1 VALDPREPRLKGP
14 TAFGPFV
21 LERRLAVGGSAEVFL
36 AHPKV
41 GIAPAPRLV
50 VKRLLPMTSE
60 STRYEMLEREAD
72 LHRKVR
78 HPNVVAV
85 FGAGMVRGE
94 PYLAMEY
101 VEGLDLYRMLRRLD
115 SDPREFPVEL
125 AVFVAAQIA
134 AALEA
139 VHAATDD
146 SGRLLKLVHRDVT
159 PSNIYL
165 SVRGDV
171 KLGDFGIARI
181 DEEARSTQGGLK
193 GKFGYLAPEQVAGEE
208 FDHRADLFALAAI
221 LGELAIGERVFPGG
235 GQLAVL
241 LAIRDGNIEPL
252 RREQSKLPPGLFEVC
267 ERGLAADPNDRFQ
280 SATELRQALEPFQKT
295 RAEQLIQDLA
305 EWVHWAQDQR
315 ELAKKLEHK
324 IRTSSQNLQAV
335 RAASSLP
342 ELRGSPRF
350 VPKGSKPATRPGAPP
365 SSRPPE
371 PPPRARRA
379 NGELLDDLTLARVI
393 ELIATGELQ
402 PYDEVSLLGRDFR
415 KIRDIDEL
423 ARHVLPSTTAVTGR
437 VAGPGAPDY
446 QFVLSDQSMLVALA
460 LLRSRSETGA
470 LFVVRGGNGR
480 GTRKEMYLEHG
491 KLHHVASSEKNE
503 LLGEYL
509 VRRGSLSRDALEQ
522 ALSELGNH
530 GGRLGDTLI
539 ALRLVDAVDVF
550 RAIRDQGRD
559 RVAAMCAWKE
569 GMATFYRG
577 TSPHHVEFPLDLD
590 LASTMMAGV
599 ILGNEGDPVRALP
612 ADDTRVIP
620 GPRFD
625 LTHDPKELGRI
636 PTSLHQVARRAGEPQ
651 DVATLM
657 RSLTQPAE
665 GTPVGAREAAA
676 AIETARLLGW
686 IQYPEFTSA
695 E

>member
-1 VALDPREPRLKGP
+1 
-14 TAFGPFV
+14 
-21 LERRLAVGGSAEVFL
+21 
-36 AHPKV
+36 
-41 GIAPAPRLV
+41 
-50 VKRLLPMTSE
+50 
-60 STRYEMLEREAD
+60 
-72 LHRKVR
+72 
-78 HPNVVAV
+78 
-85 FGAGMVRGE
+85 
-94 PYLAMEY
+94 
-101 VEGLDLYRMLRRLD
+101 
-115 SDPREFPVEL
+115 
-125 AVFVAAQIA
+125 
-134 AALEA
+134 
-139 VHAATDD
+139 
-146 SGRLLKLVHRDVT
+146 
-159 PSNIYL
+159 
-165 SVRGDV
+165 
-171 KLGDFGIARI
+171 
-181 DEEARSTQGGLK
+181 
-193 GKFGYLAPEQVAGEE
+193 
-208 FDHRADLFALAAI
+208 
-221 LGELAIGERVFPGG
+221 VFPGG

-252 RREQSKLPPGLFEVC
+252 RREASRLPSGLFEVC

-280 SATELRQALEPFQKT
+280 SAAELKKALEPFQKT
-295 RAEQLIQDLA
+295 RADQLLQDLA

-342 ELRGSPRF
+342 ELRGSNSL
-350 VPKGSKPATRPGAPP
+350 PKLTKPATRPAGRPP
-365 SSRPPE
+365 SGPPE
-371 PPPRARRA
+371 PPPRVRRA
-379 NGELLDDLTLARVI
+379 NGELLEGLTLARVI

-402 PYDEVSLLGRDFR
+402 AYDEVSLLGRDFR
-415 KIRDIDEL
+415 KIGEIDEL

-446 QFVLSDQSMLVALA
+446 QFVLSDQSMLEALA

-470 LFVVRGGNGR
+470 LFIVRGGNGSR

-522 ALSELGNH
+522 ALSELGNY

-539 ALRLVDAVDVF
+539 ALGLVDAVDVF

-559 RVAAMCAWKE
+559 RVAAMCTWKD

-577 TSPHHVEFPLDLD
+577 TAPHHVEFPLDLD

-599 ILGNEGDPVRALP
+599 ILSHEGDPSRALP
-612 ADDTRVIP
+612 SEGTRVIP
-620 GPRFD
+620 GRRFE
-625 LTHDPKELGRI
+625 LTLDPKELGRI
-636 PTSLHQVARRAGEPQ
+636 PTSLHLVARRAGEQ
-651 DVATLM
+651 QTVGSLL
-657 RSLTQPAE
+657 RSLTQPVE
-665 GTPVGAREAAA
+665 GTPVGSREAAA

-686 IQYPEFTSA
+686 IQYPELGGPSS

>member
-1 VALDPREPRLKGP
+1 M
-14 TAFGPFV
+14 
-21 LERRLAVGGSAEVFL
+21 GGTAEVFL

-50 VKRLLPMTSE
+50 VKRLLPTTSE
-60 STRYEMLEREAD
+60 SSRYEALEREAE

-85 FGAGMVRGE
+85 YGAGMVRGE

-115 SDPREFPVEL
+115 TDDSREFPVEL
-125 AVFVAAQIA
+125 AVFVAGQIA

-146 SGRLLKLVHRDVT
+146 AGRLVKLVHRDVT

-165 SVRGDV
+165 SVKGDV

-181 DEEARSTQGGLK
+181 EEEARSTQGGLK

-221 LGELAIGERVFPGG
+221 LGELVIGERVFPGG

-252 RREQSKLPPGLFEVC
+252 RREAARLPPGLFEVC
-267 ERGLAADPNDRFQ
+267 ERGLAANPDDRFQ
-280 SATELRQALEPFQKT
+280 SATEFRKALEPFQKT
-295 RAEQLIQDLA
+295 RLDQLLQDLA

-335 RAASSLP
+335 RAASSVP
-342 ELRGSPRF
+342 ELRGSNSLPRLT
-350 VPKGSKPATRPGAPP
+350 KPATRPAGRPP
-365 SSRPPE
+365 SAPPE
-371 PPPRARRA
+371 PPPRVRRA
-379 NGELLDDLTLARVI
+379 NGEALDGLTLARVI
-393 ELIATGELQ
+393 ELIATGDLQ
-402 PYDEVSLLGRDFR
+402 AYDEVSLLGREFR
-415 KIRDIDEL
+415 KIGEIDEL

-446 QFVLSDQSMLVALA
+446 QFVLSDQSMLEALA
-460 LLRSRSETGA
+460 LLRSRAETGA

-480 GTRKEMYLEHG
+480 GTRKEMYLEQG

-509 VRRGSLSRDALEQ
+509 VRRGSLSREALEQ
-522 ALSELGNH
+522 ALSELGNY

-539 ALRLVDAVDVF
+539 ALGLVDAVDVF

-559 RVAAMCAWKE
+559 RVAAMCTWKD

-577 TSPHHVEFPLDLD
+577 TAPHHVEFPLDLD

-599 ILGNEGDPVRALP
+599 ILSHEGDPSRALP
-612 ADDTRVIP
+612 APTTRVIP
-620 GPRFD
+620 GQRFE
-625 LTHDPKELGRI
+625 LTLDPKELGRI
-636 PTSLHQVARRAGEPQ
+636 PTSLHLVARRAGEQ
-651 DVATLM
+651 QTVASLM
-657 RSLTQPAE
+657 SSLTHPAD
-665 GTPVGAREAAA
+665 GTPIGAREAAA

-686 IQYPEFTSA
+686 IQYPESHENPA
-695 E
+695 